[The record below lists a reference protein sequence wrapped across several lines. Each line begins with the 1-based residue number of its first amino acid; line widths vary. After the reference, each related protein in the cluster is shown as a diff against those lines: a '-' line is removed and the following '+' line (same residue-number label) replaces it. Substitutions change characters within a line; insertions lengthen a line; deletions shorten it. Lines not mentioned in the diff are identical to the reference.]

1 MKRIAIIAGN
11 ANDEIIN
18 NLEEIGFTVIKT
30 IECIDTYE
38 EIMYHPDIVI
48 TKISDN
54 EIIIDPKYYDYYKDK
69 LDSFDISIYKGYKTV
84 EDKYPKNIIYN
95 AAIIGENAIHNFKYT
110 DRRLTELLK
119 TKKMNFINVNQGYT
133 KCSTVTIANKAII
146 TSDKTI
152 YTKSKDHGIKS
163 LLIDSK
169 QIILP
174 GFEYG
179 FIGGASGF
187 YKDTLYFTGKI
198 DTHSSRNDILSF
210 LEDMD
215 IKVKYLSNKPA
226 IDLGSIIFL

>member
-110 DRRLTELLK
+110 DRRFEIISCT
-119 TKKMNFINVNQGYT
+119 TK
-133 KCSTVTIANKAII
+133 
-146 TSDKTI
+146 
-152 YTKSKDHGIKS
+152 IKPEVYR
-163 LLIDSK
+163 LF
-169 QIILP
+169 
-174 GFEYG
+174 G
-179 FIGGASGF
+179 
-187 YKDTLYFTGKI
+187 T
-198 DTHSSRNDILSF
+198 
-210 LEDMD
+210 
-215 IKVKYLSNKPA
+215 
-226 IDLGSIIFL
+226 